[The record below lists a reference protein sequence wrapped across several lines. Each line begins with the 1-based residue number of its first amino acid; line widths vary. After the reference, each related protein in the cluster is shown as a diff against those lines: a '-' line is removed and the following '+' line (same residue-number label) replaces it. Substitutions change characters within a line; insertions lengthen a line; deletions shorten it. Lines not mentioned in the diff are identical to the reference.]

1 MQCEHTA
8 DTAVSMIRTYSELI
22 KIPTFEE
29 RVKYLKIQ
37 QQRVGEDTFGYDRWL
52 NQAFYRSQ
60 EWKDLRREIFIR
72 DHGYDLAMEGFPL
85 NDKAI
90 IHHLNPITKYDLVN
104 RTKYLLDPEYLVSVN
119 LLTHNAIHYSD
130 ETILFTGIKERQ
142 PNDTCPWR
150 M

>member
-1 MQCEHTA
+1 M
-8 DTAVSMIRTYSELI
+8 SMIRTYSELI

-29 RVKYLKIQ
+29 RVKYLKIR

-90 IHHLNPITKYDLVN
+90 IHHLNPITKHDLVN
-104 RTKYLLDPEYLVSVN
+104 RTKYLLDPEYLVSAN

>member
-1 MQCEHTA
+1 
-8 DTAVSMIRTYSELI
+8 MIRTYSELI

-29 RVKYLKIQ
+29 RVKYLKIR

>member
-29 RVKYLKIQ
+29 RVKYLKIR